1 MNIEFEA
8 TESTKA
14 PLFLYEGKNVHVAA
28 ATYSYLTQTDEPN
41 SGALVIVVDGYLDG
55 ETAMKRFICN
65 MTEDTIEIGKDEP
78 EKNVQNGRIFE
89 KLVEDKWVKVEY
101 DELQANDVIRIIDN
115 GKLYFDLNGNS
126 LWMVIGKDEN
136 GDVQIVEAI
145 RKDENDG

>member
-14 PLFLYEGKNVHVAA
+14 PLFLYEGKKVHVAA

-65 MTEDTIEIGKDEP
+65 MTEDTIEIVDEP
-78 EKNVQNGRIFE
+78 EKNMQNGRTFE
-89 KLVEDKWVKVEY
+89 KLVEDKWVKAEY

-115 GKLYFDLNGNS
+115 GQLYFDLNGNS

>member
-1 MNIEFEA
+1 MNIKFEA
-8 TESTKA
+8 TEPTKA
-14 PLFLYEGKNVHVAA
+14 PLFLYEGKKVHVAA
-28 ATYSYLTQTDEPN
+28 ATYSYLTQTDEPS
-41 SGALVIVVDGYLDG
+41 SGALVVVVDGYLDG
-55 ETAMKRFICN
+55 ETVMKRFICN
-65 MTEDTIEIGKDEP
+65 MTEDTIEIVDET
-78 EKNVQNGRIFE
+78 EKNMQNGRIFE

-101 DELQANDVIRIIDN
+101 DELQANDAIRIIDN

>member
-1 MNIEFEA
+1 MNIKFEA

-65 MTEDTIEIGKDEP
+65 MTEDTIEIVDET

>member
-1 MNIEFEA
+1 MNIKFEA

-14 PLFLYEGKNVHVAA
+14 PLFLYEGKKVHVAA

-65 MTEDTIEIGKDEP
+65 MTEDTIEIVDEP
-78 EKNVQNGRIFE
+78 EKNIQNGRIFE

-136 GDVQIVEAI
+136 GDVQIVEAV

>member
-1 MNIEFEA
+1 MNIKFEA

-14 PLFLYEGKNVHVAA
+14 PLFLYEGKKIHVAA

-65 MTEDTIEIGKDEP
+65 MTEDTIEIVDEP
-78 EKNVQNGRIFE
+78 EKNMQNGRTFE
-89 KLVEDKWVKVEY
+89 KLVEDKWVKAEY

-115 GKLYFDLNGNS
+115 GQLYFDLNGNS

>member
-1 MNIEFEA
+1 MNIKFEA
-8 TESTKA
+8 TEPTKA
-14 PLFLYEGKNVHVAA
+14 PLFLYEGKKVHVAA

-41 SGALVIVVDGYLDG
+41 SGALVVVVDGYLDG
-55 ETAMKRFICN
+55 ETTMKRFICN
-65 MTEDTIEIGKDEP
+65 MTEDTIEIVDET
-78 EKNVQNGRIFE
+78 EKNMQNGRIFE

>member
-14 PLFLYEGKNVHVAA
+14 PLFLYGGKKVNVSA

-65 MTEDTIEIGKDEP
+65 MTEDTIEIVDEP
-78 EKNVQNGRIFE
+78 EKNMQNGRIFE

-101 DELQANDVIRIIDN
+101 DELQANDVIRIVDN

>member
-1 MNIEFEA
+1 MNIKFEA

-14 PLFLYEGKNVHVAA
+14 PLFLYEGKKVHVAA

-41 SGALVIVVDGYLDG
+41 SGALVVVVDGYLDG

-65 MTEDTIEIGKDEP
+65 MTEDTIEIVDET
-78 EKNVQNGRIFE
+78 EKNMQNGRIFE
-89 KLVEDKWVKVEY
+89 KLVEDKWAKVEY

>member
-14 PLFLYEGKNVHVAA
+14 PLFLYKGKKVHVAA

-65 MTEDTIEIGKDEP
+65 MTEGTIEIVDEP
-78 EKNVQNGRIFE
+78 EKNMQNGRIFE
-89 KLVEDKWVKVEY
+89 KLVEDKWVKVKY
-101 DELQANDVIRIIDN
+101 DELQANDIIRIIDN

>member
-14 PLFLYEGKNVHVAA
+14 PLFLYEGKKVHVAA

-65 MTEDTIEIGKDEP
+65 MTEGTIEIVDEP
-78 EKNVQNGRIFE
+78 EKNIQNGRIFE

-101 DELQANDVIRIIDN
+101 DELQANDVIRIVDN

>member
-1 MNIEFEA
+1 MNIKFEA

-41 SGALVIVVDGYLDG
+41 SGALVVVVDGYLDG

-65 MTEDTIEIGKDEP
+65 MTEDTIEIVDEP

>member
-1 MNIEFEA
+1 MNIKFEA

-14 PLFLYEGKNVHVAA
+14 PLFLYEGKKAHVAA
-28 ATYSYLTQTDEPN
+28 ATYSYLTQTDEPY

-65 MTEDTIEIGKDEP
+65 ITEDIIEIVDEP
-78 EKNVQNGRIFE
+78 EKNMQNGRIFE